1 MGVRQIGQ
9 REGHG
14 AMSKNG
20 GRRGL
25 TGTLIEGS
33 SGLKHRN
40 LAKRLRPGVRII
52 CKTPLD
58 GIRSKILFGMKYLK
72 GG

>member
-33 SGLKHRN
+33 IGLKHRN
-40 LAKRLRPGVRII
+40 LAKRGAH
-52 CKTPLD
+52 KTGSP
-58 GIRSKILFGMKYLK
+58 REAWLK
-72 GG
+72 